1 MKYKNNSFLLN
12 EIKRQLL
19 NEWKS
24 KSDNV
29 AVTIRE
35 TLKNIFQGTRF
46 WGKIQNPDNNCET
59 NEGVIYLYP
68 HLEGQDEWSI
78 INRFDTNTIVRGE
91 LMKRFLEESGDEEY
105 SEKKFIQWISAN
117 GEKLFKD
124 IGKNGYTTKLVSLN
138 QETIDKGNR
147 NEMFSIDALKNYFGD
162 NAIIKRF
169 CSGDRRDTLEGKDI
183 SVEINGNQYHV
194 QVKPFESI
202 NSYVD
207 KHEGDTFFRVK
218 TRIKISKYSEK
229 NVDILFLVNYSKSEY
244 IAFSNEK
251 RRIVQTSD
259 DYINFYEPW
268 LMTNIEFKSEKKPK
282 VYNKF
287 NLNKQDEVK
296 QLFNTSQRRLDNLLY
311 KKQALEDLIKIELN
325 KIKKLKSNI

>member
-1 MKYKNNSFLLN
+1 
-12 EIKRQLL
+12 
-19 NEWKS
+19 
-24 KSDNV
+24 
-29 AVTIRE
+29 
-35 TLKNIFQGTRF
+35 
-46 WGKIQNPDNNCET
+46 
-59 NEGVIYLYP
+59 
-68 HLEGQDEWSI
+68 
-78 INRFDTNTIVRGE
+78 
-91 LMKRFLEESGDEEY
+91 
-105 SEKKFIQWISAN
+105 
-117 GEKLFKD
+117 
-124 IGKNGYTTKLVSLN
+124 
-138 QETIDKGNR
+138 
-147 NEMFSIDALKNYFGD
+147 
-162 NAIIKRF
+162 
-169 CSGDRRDTLEGKDI
+169 LEGKDI

-207 KHEGDTFFRVK
+207 KYEGDTFFRVK

-259 DYINFYEPW
+259 DFINFYEPW
-268 LMTNIEFKSEKKPK
+268 LMTNIEFKTEKKPK
-282 VYNKF
+282 IYNKF

-311 KKQALEDLIKIELN
+311 KKQALEDLIKIELD